1 MLNGELLL
9 ESVQTPGVMSAK
21 LLLPRGSGHD
31 RIGSRG
37 SHQLLASLL
46 TRGCGPY
53 DHNGIADLVEGCGAG
68 LRSDAHEDGLLISL
82 RCCSEDAPKLI
93 PILDWMIHQPLLQE
107 DQLQLERSLS
117 LQTLQRQQ
125 EDPFQLAFDGWR
137 NLAYGDGGY
146 GHDSLGLA
154 DELET
159 LELSVLEPLLRN
171 LQASKG
177 VLAIAG
183 QWPSDLEKLLSE
195 VIRPPEKTDESANQ
209 EVFSAERD
217 VPKNTINLDS
227 IDTEQVVMMLGQPT
241 IPHGHPDALG
251 LRLLQCHLGCGMSS
265 MLFRRLR
272 EDHGVAYDVGIHHP
286 NRLGASPFVLHASSG
301 AEKAEL
307 ALGLLREVWN
317 ELSEVCLSN
326 NDLEL
331 AHSKFIGQLAHSRQT
346 CSQRAERRA
355 QLHRF
360 RLPESHD
367 QDCLEQIQT
376 ISSSDLRRISRD
388 HLTTPK
394 LSLCGPRAL
403 LTKLNK
409 NWKDQLSG

>member
-31 RIGSRG
+31 CIGSRG
-37 SHQLLASLL
+37 AHQLLASLL

-53 DHNGIADLVEGCGAG
+53 DQNEIADLVEGCGAG

-82 RCCSEDAPKLI
+82 RCCSHDAPKLI
-93 PILDWMIHQPLLQE
+93 SILDWMIHQPHLEE
-107 DQLQLERSLS
+107 DQFQLERSLS

-125 EDPFQLAFDGWR
+125 EDPFQMAFDGWR
-137 NLAYGDGGY
+137 HLAYGDGGY
-146 GHDSLGLA
+146 GHDALGLA
-154 DELET
+154 DELEK
-159 LELSVLEPLLRN
+159 LKLSVLEPILGN
-171 LQASKG
+171 LQSSKG

-183 QWPSDLEKLLSE
+183 QWPSELEDRLTE
-195 VIRPPEKTDESANQ
+195 VILPPATTNASVEQ
-209 EVFSAERD
+209 ENVTAAQD
-217 VPKNTINLDS
+217 VPNSSIQMDS

-251 LRLLQCHLGCGMSS
+251 LRLLQCHLGYGMSS
-265 MLFRRLR
+265 LLFRRLR

-301 AEKAEL
+301 SDKAEL
-307 ALGLLREVWN
+307 ALRLLCEVWN
-317 ELSEVCLSN
+317 ELSEECLST

-331 AHSKFIGQLAHSRQT
+331 AQAKFVGQLAHSRQT

-355 QLHRF
+355 QLSRF
-360 RLPESHD
+360 CLPENHD
-367 QDCLEQIQT
+367 QECLDRIET
-376 ISSSDLRRISRD
+376 ISSSDLQRIAKD
-388 HLTTPK
+388 HLTSPK
-394 LSLCGPRAL
+394 LSLCGPKTL
-403 LTKLNK
+403 LTTLHK
-409 NWKDQLSG
+409 NWND